1 MRINA
6 YYNGYFNPVSIISG
20 IATQNKEIKQ
30 RNFLY
35 AYRNRDYWIFWYA
48 EALCVFELT

>member
-6 YYNGYFNPVSIISG
+6 YYNGYFNPVSILSG
-20 IATQNKEIKQ
+20 IARQNKEMQ
-30 RNFLY
+30 RRIILY